1 MLVPSPTEDVKAL
14 IGDKNADE
22 VSDLSEAEGDSNNDN
37 ETSSESSD
45 DDDEHPNDA
54 TDVPNVL
61 IQNKSIIGGKN
72 HLIDLV
78 ETKNQHQD
86 NQDFESITSQTSLSE
101 AKNNIGFFEEDY
113 IKIER
118 AVIEL
123 ERQTATSTDEPEA
136 SQHEIENDGEVI
148 GEKLSSPNN
157 FMDEHKNLDDDAKP
171 FRPIPAP
178 RSR

>member
-22 VSDLSEAEGDSNNDN
+22 VSDLSEAEGDINDDA
-37 ETSSESSD
+37 SSESSAEDED
-45 DDDEHPNDA
+45 DDHPNDA

-72 HLIDLV
+72 HFVDLV
-78 ETKNQHQD
+78 DTKKHQD
-86 NQDFESITSQTSLSE
+86 HQDFESLTSQTSLSE
-101 AKNNIGFFEEDY
+101 AKNDVAFFEEDY
-113 IKIER
+113 MRIER

-123 ERQTATSTDEPEA
+123 ERQTATSTDEPEV
-136 SQHEIENDGEVI
+136 SQHTIQRAAQQVVD
-148 GEKLSSPNN
+148 EKLSPTN
-157 FMDEHKNLDDDAKP
+157 FIEEHTNLDDDSKP